1 MNTLL
6 NTAVREEANPYA
18 LTIYTRT
25 IEVYFYLVKNPHYAK
40 YYFCLISGNPGFSKF
55 FHWFVDSGAI
65 NVFSK
70 NILKVLLILFRHAD
84 YRNFAGRYNR
94 HQIAREGELF
104 PQQVSSCI
112 KQLTFA
118 GLVKKIKK
126 KRAFYYKLATKP
138 TQELASYLSF
148 YSTKTIKTNKNRDS
162 HTGRY
167 KKLNHGSS

>member
-1 MNTLL
+1 MDTLL
-6 NTAVREEANPYA
+6 NTVLTDEADIYA
-18 LTIYTRT
+18 LIVYSQT
-25 IEVYFYLVKNPHYAK
+25 IEVYFYLCENPCYLR
-40 YYFCLISGNPGFSKF
+40 YYLCLINGNAGFSKF
-55 FHWFVDSGAI
+55 SHWFVDSGAI

-84 YRNFAGRYNR
+84 YCSFVGRYNR

-118 GLVKKIKK
+118 GVVEKTKK
-126 KRAFYYKLATKP
+126 KKTFYYKLATKP
-138 TQELASYLSF
+138 TQELLNYLSF
-148 YSTKTIKTNKNRDS
+148 YSTKTIKTNKNRDP

-167 KKLNHGSS
+167 KKANTNSP

>member
-6 NTAVREEANPYA
+6 NIVREETNPYA
-18 LTIYTRT
+18 LTIYTQT
-25 IEVYFYLVKNPHYAK
+25 IEVYFYLVRNPHYVK
-40 YYFCLISGNPGFSKF
+40 YYFCLINGNPGFSKIP
-55 FHWFVDSGAI
+55 HWFVDSGFI
-65 NVFSK
+65 NVIGK
-70 NILKVLLILFRHAD
+70 NTAKVLLILFRHAD
-84 YRNFAGRYNR
+84 YYSSVGRYNR

-118 GLVKKIKK
+118 GLVKKTKK
-126 KRAFYYKLATKP
+126 KRTFYYKLATKP
-138 TQELASYLSF
+138 TQELISYLSF

-167 KKLNHGSS
+167 KKANHGTS